1 MSERHDHGAL
11 LVAGAESAAEG
22 RAEDLPLVAA
32 VIAPLPLH
40 HGLAPNL
47 RQRGADF
54 ILRDRILI
62 YIYLLYIVNIQ
73 QSDVKPPGK
82 RFNYL
87 YINFLPAAPAGV

>member
-11 LVAGAESAAEG
+11 LVAGAECAAEG

-32 VIAPLPLH
+32 VVAPLPLH
-40 HGLAPNL
+40 HGLATNL

-62 YIYLLYIVNIQ
+62 YIYICIYKII
-73 QSDVKPPGK
+73 
-82 RFNYL
+82 FNK
-87 YINFLPAAPAGV
+87 VM

>member
-11 LVAGAESAAEG
+11 LIAGAEGAAEG

-40 HGLAPNL
+40 HGLATNL

-62 YIYLLYIVNIQ
+62 YIYIVNMV
-73 QSDVKPPGK
+73 S
-82 RFNYL
+82 FNK
-87 YINFLPAAPAGV
+87 VM